1 MNVRQL
7 RGWLMRLSGLFHGNR
22 REREF
27 AEELES
33 HLAMHIEDNLR
44 AGMSPEEARR
54 VALVKLGGVTQV
66 QELHREQR
74 GLPMLETLFH
84 DLRFGTRM
92 LFRNPGFTLIAV
104 VTLALGIGAN
114 TAIFSLINAIMLRQ
128 MPVERP
134 DQLVEFVEKRP
145 GEERNDDYMEWSNYE
160 HFRDNN
166 HVFSALTGVSFDNVA
181 SVRADDTETDIVVLE
196 KVAGNYF
203 PVLGLKPALGR
214 LIGPEDVPAE
224 GVAQVAVLS
233 WSYWNSR
240 FHRDPAVIG
249 KRIFVRDQP
258 VTVIGIAP
266 AAYTGPRVG
275 ARTDIWVPSVR
286 DPVRMLGRLKAG
298 ATLEQARAEMALLYR
313 FTLQQRAAQDKDPRI
328 WQNTIEVEKAGAGFG
343 HVREKYAKPLAML
356 MVVVALLLLLACSNV
371 ASMLLARASSRQG
384 EMAVRVAVGASL
396 GRLTRQMLTE
406 SLTLAS
412 VGALVGSVI
421 AYFGAGLLVRILASG
436 PMALNLK
443 IEVQPDLN
451 LLLFTAFVTALAAV
465 LFGLAPAWYAFR
477 NASASSLRHAGK
489 GGDRSGRLFEHSL
502 VSVQVAFSVLLVSAA
517 TMFVGHVSR
526 MRTLDLGFRSDNVLL
541 MILDTSKTG
550 FNRARLAP
558 RLQQLQERMRRITG
572 VQSVAVGACTP
583 IQGLGAMHFVI
594 VDERPEPAE
603 TRKRVSLNFVSPGYF
618 ETLRVPFKAGRD
630 FSMQDVGRPRV
641 AIINEAM
648 AGHYFPGGDAV
659 GKYFR
664 VDPDKRFGGWYGEDQ
679 PYEVIGVVANSKYF
693 DLHAPAPRTMF
704 FNMFQE
710 NQVFNQFLLRTAV
723 DPDSI
728 AGPAR
733 QAVHEELSTA
743 RVVHVNTLSRQVD
756 SAIVPERLVATLA
769 SYFGVVAI
777 ALSGIGLYGLLSYA
791 VARRTGE
798 IGVRIAIGASA
809 ADIWWLVLRR
819 ALIVLCSGLLAGG
832 LLAFWARPLASSVVR
847 DLRPESVLPIAFAAG
862 VVFVVGLLACVVP
875 VRRAARVDPIVA
887 LRTE

>member
-1 MNVRQL
+1 MILHDVRFAL
-7 RGWLMRLSGLFHGNR
+7 RLMQKS
-22 REREF
+22 
-27 AEELES
+27 
-33 HLAMHIEDNLR
+33 
-44 AGMSPEEARR
+44 
-54 VALVKLGGVTQV
+54 
-66 QELHREQR
+66 
-74 GLPMLETLFH
+74 
-84 DLRFGTRM
+84 
-92 LFRNPGFTLIAV
+92 PGFTAV
-104 VTLALGIGAN
+104 VVISLALGIGAN

-134 DQLVEFVEKRP
+134 DQLVAFVQKRP
-145 GEERNDDYMEWSNYE
+145 GEDRSDDYIEWSSYE

-166 HVFSALTGVSFDNVA
+166 HVFSALTGVSFDNIA
-181 SVRADDTETDIVVLE
+181 SVRADDTETDTVVLE
-196 KVAGNYF
+196 KVVGNYF
-203 PVLGLKPALGR
+203 HVLGLKPALGR
-214 LIGPEDVPAE
+214 LIAPEDVPAD

-249 KRIFVRDQP
+249 KRIFVQDRP
-258 VTVIGIAP
+258 VMVIGIAP

-275 ARTDIWVPSVR
+275 ARTDMWVPSGR
-286 DPVRMLGRLKAG
+286 DPVRMLGRLKVG
-298 ATLEQARAEMALLYR
+298 VTLEQARAEMALLYR

-328 WQNTIEVEKAGAGFG
+328 WQTTIEVEKAGAGFG
-343 HVREKYAKPLAML
+343 HVREKYGKPLAML

-371 ASMLLARASSRQG
+371 ASLLLARASARQR
-384 EMAVRVAVGASL
+384 EMAIRVAVGGSL

-421 AYFGAGLLVRILASG
+421 AYFGTGLLVRILASG
-436 PMALNLK
+436 PVAENLK
-443 IEVQPDLN
+443 IEVQPDLH
-451 LLLFTAFVTALAAV
+451 LLLFTAFVTVLAAV
-465 LFGLAPAWYAFR
+465 IFGLAPAWYAFR
-477 NASASSLRHAGK
+477 NASATSLRHAGK
-489 GGDRSGRLFEHSL
+489 GGDRSGRQFEHSL
-502 VSVQVAFSVLLVSAA
+502 VSVQVALSVLLVSAA

-541 MILDTSKTG
+541 MILDTSKTD
-550 FNRARLAP
+550 FKRAQLAP
-558 RLQQLQERMRRITG
+558 RLQQLQEKMRRITG
-572 VQSVAVGACTP
+572 VQSVAIGGCTP
-583 IQGLGAMHFVI
+583 IQGCGAMRFVI
-594 VDERPEPAE
+594 VDERPEPEE
-603 TRKRVSLNFVSPGYF
+603 TRIRVSLNFVSPGYF

-664 VDPDKRFGGWYGEDQ
+664 VDPDKRFGGWNGEE
-679 PYEVIGVVANSKYF
+679 PYEVIGVVANSKNV
-693 DLHAPAPRTMF
+693 DLHAPAPRSMF

-710 NQVFNQFLLRTAV
+710 NEVMTQFLLRTAV

-733 QAVHEELSTA
+733 QAVREELSTA
-743 RVVHVNTLSRQVD
+743 RVLRVTTLSRQVD

-769 SYFGVVAI
+769 SYFGLLAI
-777 ALSGIGLYGLLSYA
+777 ALSGIGLYGLLSYT

-809 ADIWWLVLRR
+809 VDIWWLVLRR
-819 ALIVLCSGLLAGG
+819 ALIVLCGGILAGG
-832 LLAFWARPLASSVVR
+832 LLAFWARPLASSVVQA
-847 DLRPESVLPIAFAAG
+847 LRPESLLPIAFAAG
-862 VVFVVGLLACVVP
+862 AVFVVGLLACVVP

>member
-1 MNVRQL
+1 MHIRQL
-7 RGWLMRLSGLFHGNR
+7 RGWLMRLFGLFERGR

-54 VALVKLGGVTQV
+54 GALIKLGGVTLTK
-66 QELHREQR
+66 ERYREQK
-74 GLPMLETLFH
+74 GLPMLETLLQ
-84 DLRFGTRM
+84 DLRFGLRM
-92 LFRNPGFTLIAV
+92 LRKNPGFTFIAALS
-104 VTLALGIGAN
+104 LALGIGAN

-145 GEERNDDYMEWSNYE
+145 GEDRNDDYMEWSSYE

-166 HVFSALTGVSFDNVA
+166 HVFSALTGVSFDNIA
-181 SVRADDTETDIVVLE
+181 SVHVDDAETDIVVLE
-196 KVAGNYF
+196 NVVGNYF
-203 PVLGLKPALGR
+203 HVLGLKPALGR
-214 LIGPEDVPAE
+214 LIGPEDVPPDGA
-224 GVAQVAVLS
+224 AQVAVLS

-240 FHRDPAVIG
+240 WRRDPAVIG

-266 AAYTGPRVG
+266 AAYTGPRIG
-275 ARTDIWVPSVR
+275 RRTDIWVPSER
-286 DPVRMLGRLKAG
+286 SPVRMLGRLKVG
-298 ATLEQARAEMALLYR
+298 ATLEQARAEMAVLYH
-313 FTLQQRAAQDKDPRI
+313 FTLKQRAAQDKDPRI

-356 MVVVALLLLLACSNV
+356 MVAVALLLLLACSNV
-371 ASMLLARASSRQG
+371 ASMLLARASSRQR

-406 SLTLAS
+406 SLMLAS
-412 VGALVGSVI
+412 VGALVGSII
-421 AYFGAGLLVRILASG
+421 AYFGVGLLVRILASG
-436 PMALNLK
+436 PIAENLK

-477 NASASSLRHAGK
+477 NASASLRHAGK

-502 VSVQVAFSVLLVSAA
+502 VSVQVALSALLVSAA

-541 MILDTSKTG
+541 MILNTSKTG
-550 FNRARLAP
+550 FNRAQLAP
-558 RLQQLQERMRRITG
+558 RLRQLQERMRRIPG
-572 VQSVAVGACTP
+572 VQSVAVGGCTP
-583 IQGLGAMHFVI
+583 IQGCGAMRFVI

-603 TRKRVSLNFVSPGYF
+603 TRTRVSLNFVSPGYF

-630 FSMQDVGRPRV
+630 FSMQDVERPRV

-664 VDPDKRFGGWYGEDQ
+664 VDPDKRFGGWKGEE
-679 PYEVIGVVANSKYF
+679 PYEVIGVVANSKYVE
-693 DLHAPAPRTMF
+693 LHAPAPRTMF

-710 NQVFNQFLLRTAV
+710 NEVMTQFLLRTAV

-733 QAVHEELSTA
+733 QAVREELSTA
-743 RVVHVNTLSRQVD
+743 RVIHVNTLSRQVD

-769 SYFGVVAI
+769 GYFGVLAI

-809 ADIWWLVLRR
+809 ADIWRLVLRH
-819 ALIVLCSGLLAGG
+819 ALIVLCGGLLAGG
-832 LLAFWARPLASSVVR
+832 LLAFWAKPLASSVVR

-862 VVFVVGLLACVVP
+862 AVFVVGLLACVVP

>member
-1 MNVRQL
+1 MILHDVRFAL
-7 RGWLMRLSGLFHGNR
+7 RLMQKS
-22 REREF
+22 
-27 AEELES
+27 
-33 HLAMHIEDNLR
+33 
-44 AGMSPEEARR
+44 
-54 VALVKLGGVTQV
+54 
-66 QELHREQR
+66 
-74 GLPMLETLFH
+74 
-84 DLRFGTRM
+84 
-92 LFRNPGFTLIAV
+92 PGFTAV
-104 VTLALGIGAN
+104 VVISLALGIGAN

-134 DQLVEFVEKRP
+134 DQLVAFAQKRP
-145 GEERNDDYMEWSNYE
+145 GEDRNDDYMEWSSYE

-166 HVFSALTGVSFDNVA
+166 HVFSALTGVWFDNIA
-181 SVRADDTETDIVVLE
+181 SVRADDAETDTVVLE
-196 KVAGNYF
+196 NVVGNYF
-203 PVLGLKPALGR
+203 RVLGLKPALGR
-214 LIGPEDVPAE
+214 LIGPEDAPAD
-224 GVAQVAVLS
+224 GVAQVVVLS

-275 ARTDIWVPSVR
+275 ARTDIWVPSGR
-286 DPVRMLGRLKAG
+286 DPVRMLGRLKVG
-298 ATLEQARAEMALLYR
+298 ATLDQARAETAVLYR

-343 HVREKYAKPLAML
+343 HVREKYGKSLAML

-371 ASMLLARASSRQG
+371 ASLLLARASARQR

-421 AYFGAGLLVRILASG
+421 AYFGTGLLVRILASG
-436 PMALNLK
+436 PVAENLK

-477 NASASSLRHAGK
+477 NASANSLRHAGK
-489 GGDRSGRLFEHSL
+489 GGDRTGRLFEHSL
-502 VSVQVAFSVLLVSAA
+502 VSVQVTLSVLLVSAA

-550 FNRARLAP
+550 FKRAQLAP
-558 RLQQLQERMRRITG
+558 RLQQLQEKVRRITG
-572 VQSVAVGACTP
+572 VQSVAIGGCTP
-583 IQGLGAMHFVI
+583 IQGCGAMRFVI

-603 TRKRVSLNFVSPGYF
+603 TRTRVSLNFVSPGYF

-630 FSMQDVGRPRV
+630 FSIQDVGRSRV

-664 VDPDKRFGGWYGEDQ
+664 VDPDKRFGGWNGEE
-679 PYEVIGVVANSKYF
+679 PYEVIGVVANSKNV
-693 DLHAPAPRTMF
+693 DLHAPAPRSMF

-710 NQVFNQFLLRTAV
+710 NEVMTQFLLRTAV

-728 AGPAR
+728 AGPAG
-733 QAVHEELSTA
+733 QAVREELSTA
-743 RVVHVNTLSRQVD
+743 RVLRVTTLSRQVD

-769 SYFGVVAI
+769 SYFGLLAI
-777 ALSGIGLYGLLSYA
+777 ALSGIGLYGLLSYT

-798 IGVRIAIGASA
+798 IGVRIAVGASA
-809 ADIWWLVLRR
+809 VDIGWLVLRR
-819 ALIVLCSGLLAGG
+819 ALIVLCGGILAGG
-832 LLAFWARPLASSVVR
+832 LLAVWARPLASSVVQG
-847 DLRPESVLPIAFAAG
+847 LRPESLLPIAFAAG
-862 VVFVVGLLACVVP
+862 TVFVVGLLACVVP
-875 VRRAARVDPIVA
+875 VRRATRVDPIVA

>member
-1 MNVRQL
+1 MILHDVRFAL
-7 RGWLMRLSGLFHGNR
+7 RLMQKS
-22 REREF
+22 
-27 AEELES
+27 
-33 HLAMHIEDNLR
+33 
-44 AGMSPEEARR
+44 
-54 VALVKLGGVTQV
+54 
-66 QELHREQR
+66 
-74 GLPMLETLFH
+74 
-84 DLRFGTRM
+84 
-92 LFRNPGFTLIAV
+92 PGFTAV
-104 VTLALGIGAN
+104 VVISLALGIGAN
-114 TAIFSLINAIMLRQ
+114 TAIFSLVNAIMLRQ

-134 DQLVEFVEKRP
+134 DQLVAFVEKRP
-145 GEERNDDYMEWSNYE
+145 GEDRNDDYMEWSSYE

-166 HVFSALTGVSFDNVA
+166 HVFSALTGVGFDNIA
-181 SVRADDTETDIVVLE
+181 SVRADDTETDTVVLE
-196 KVAGNYF
+196 NVVGNYF
-203 PVLGLKPALGR
+203 RVLGLKPALGR
-214 LIGPEDVPAE
+214 LIGPEDAPAD

-249 KRIFVRDQP
+249 KRIFVKDQP

-266 AAYTGPRVG
+266 ATYTGPRVG
-275 ARTDIWVPSVR
+275 ARTDIWVPSGR
-286 DPVRMLGRLKAG
+286 YPVRMLGRLKDG
-298 ATLEQARAEMALLYR
+298 ATQEQARAEMALLYR
-313 FTLQQRAAQDKDPRI
+313 FTLQQRAAQDNDPRI
-328 WQNTIEVEKAGAGFG
+328 WQTTIEVEKAGAGFG
-343 HVREKYAKPLAML
+343 HVREKYGKPLAVL

-371 ASMLLARASSRQG
+371 ASLLLARASARQR

-421 AYFGAGLLVRILASG
+421 AYFGTGLLVRILASG
-436 PMALNLK
+436 PVAENLK

-477 NASASSLRHAGK
+477 NASATSLRHAGK

-502 VSVQVAFSVLLVSAA
+502 VSVQVALSVLLVSVA

-550 FNRARLAP
+550 FKRAQLAP

-572 VQSVAVGACTP
+572 VQSVAIGGCTP
-583 IQGLGAMHFVI
+583 IQGCGAMRFVI
-594 VDERPEPAE
+594 VAERPEPEEAR
-603 TRKRVSLNFVSPGYF
+603 TRVSLNFVSPGYF

-664 VDPDKRFGGWYGEDQ
+664 VDPDKRFGGWKGEE
-679 PYEVIGVVANSKYF
+679 PYEVIGVVANSKNV
-693 DLHAPAPRTMF
+693 DLHAPAPRSMF

-710 NQVFNQFLLRTAV
+710 NEVMTQFLLRTAV

-733 QAVHEELSTA
+733 QAVREELSA
-743 RVVHVNTLSRQVD
+743 AGVSRVTTLSRQVD

-769 SYFGVVAI
+769 SYFGVLAI
-777 ALSGIGLYGLLSYA
+777 TLSGIGLYGLLSYA

-798 IGVRIAIGASA
+798 IGVRIAIGARA
-809 ADIWWLVLRR
+809 VDIWWLVLRR
-819 ALIVLCSGLLAGG
+819 ALIVLCGGILAGG
-832 LLAFWARPLASSVVR
+832 LLALWAGPLASSVVR
-847 DLRPESVLPIAFAAG
+847 DLRPESLLPIAFAAG
-862 VVFVVGLLACVVP
+862 AVIVVGLVACVVP

-887 LRTE
+887 LRSE

>member
-1 MNVRQL
+1 MILHDVRFAL
-7 RGWLMRLSGLFHGNR
+7 RLMQKS
-22 REREF
+22 
-27 AEELES
+27 
-33 HLAMHIEDNLR
+33 
-44 AGMSPEEARR
+44 
-54 VALVKLGGVTQV
+54 
-66 QELHREQR
+66 
-74 GLPMLETLFH
+74 
-84 DLRFGTRM
+84 
-92 LFRNPGFTLIAV
+92 PGFTAV
-104 VTLALGIGAN
+104 VVISLALGIGAN

-134 DQLVEFVEKRP
+134 DQLVAFVEKRP
-145 GEERNDDYMEWSNYE
+145 GEDRNDDYMEWSSYE

-166 HVFSALTGVSFDNVA
+166 HVFSALTGVWFDNIA
-181 SVRADDTETDIVVLE
+181 SVRADDTEADTVVLE
-196 KVAGNYF
+196 NVVGNYF
-203 PVLGLKPALGR
+203 RVLGLKPALGR
-214 LIGPEDVPAE
+214 LIGPEDAPAD

-249 KRIFVRDQP
+249 KRIFVKDQP

-275 ARTDIWVPSVR
+275 ARTDIWVPSGR
-286 DPVRMLGRLKAG
+286 DPVRMLGRLKVG

-328 WQNTIEVEKAGAGFG
+328 WQTTIEVEKAGAGFG

-371 ASMLLARASSRQG
+371 ASLLLARASARQG

-406 SLTLAS
+406 SLILAS
-412 VGALVGSVI
+412 VGALVGAVI
-421 AYFGAGLLVRILASG
+421 AYFGTGLLVRILASG
-436 PMALNLK
+436 PVAENLK

-477 NASASSLRHAGK
+477 NASATSLRHAGK

-502 VSVQVAFSVLLVSAA
+502 VSVQVALSVLLVSAA

-550 FNRARLAP
+550 FKRAQLAP

-572 VQSVAVGACTP
+572 VQSVAIGGCTP
-583 IQGLGAMHFVI
+583 IQGCGAMRFVI
-594 VDERPEPAE
+594 VDERPEPEE
-603 TRKRVSLNFVSPGYF
+603 TRTRVSLNFVSPGYF

-664 VDPDKRFGGWYGEDQ
+664 VDPDKRFGGWNGEE
-679 PYEVIGVVANSKYF
+679 PYEVIGVVANSKNV
-693 DLHAPAPRTMF
+693 DLHAPAPRSMF

-710 NQVFNQFLLRTAV
+710 NEVMTQFLLRTAV

-733 QAVHEELSTA
+733 QAVREELSAA
-743 RVVHVNTLSRQVD
+743 RVLRVTTLSRQVD

-769 SYFGVVAI
+769 SYFGLLAI
-777 ALSGIGLYGLLSYA
+777 ALSGIGLYGLLSYT

-798 IGVRIAIGASA
+798 IGVRIALGASA
-809 ADIWWLVLRR
+809 VDIWWLVLRR
-819 ALIVLCSGLLAGG
+819 ALIVLCGGILAGG
-832 LLAFWARPLASSVVR
+832 LLAFWARPLASRVVQA
-847 DLRPESVLPIAFAAG
+847 LRPESLLPIAFAAG
-862 VVFVVGLLACVVP
+862 AVFVVGLLACVVP

>member
-1 MNVRQL
+1 MFWL
-7 RGWLMRLSGLFHGNR
+7 RLIYTRLYGLLRKNR
-22 REREF
+22 IEREMEEEMRF
-27 AEELES
+27 HLRMRTRENIERGMRPDEAE
-33 HLAMHIEDNLR
+33 R
-44 AGMSPEEARR
+44 EARR
-54 VALVKLGGVTQV
+54 RFGNVGRIKDQARDIKSGGF
-66 QELHREQR
+66 
-74 GLPMLETLFH
+74 METILQ
-84 DLRFGTRM
+84 DLRYGARI
-92 LFRNPGFTLIAV
+92 LLKHPGFTLIAV
-104 VTLALGIGAN
+104 LTLALGIGAN

-134 DQLVEFVEKRP
+134 EQLVEFVEKRP
-145 GEERNDDYMEWSNYE
+145 GEDRIDVSMEWSSYE

-166 HVFSALTGVSFDNVA
+166 HVFSALTGVSFDNIA

-196 KVAGNYF
+196 SVVGNYF
-203 PVLGLKPALGR
+203 RLLGLKPALGR
-214 LIGPEDVPAE
+214 LIGPEDVPAD
-224 GVAQVAVLS
+224 GVGQVAVLS

-240 FHRDPAVIG
+240 LHRDPAVIG
-249 KRIFVRDQP
+249 KRIFVRDRP

-275 ARTDIWVPSVR
+275 ARTDIWLPSER
-286 DPVRMLGRLKAG
+286 SPVRMLGRLKVG
-298 ATLEQARAEMALLYR
+298 ATLEQARAEMAQLYR
-313 FTLQQRAAQDKDPRI
+313 FTLQQRAAQDKNPRI
-328 WQNTIEVEKAGAGFG
+328 WQTTIEVEKAGAGFG
-343 HVREKYAKPLAML
+343 RVRDKYAKPLAML

-371 ASMLLARASSRQG
+371 ASMLLARASSRQR
-384 EMAVRVAVGASL
+384 EMAVRVAVGATL

-406 SLTLAS
+406 SLILAS

-421 AYFGAGLLVRILASG
+421 AYFGTGLLVRILASG
-436 PMALNLK
+436 PAWDHLE
-443 IEVQPDLN
+443 IEVQPDLI

-477 NASASSLRHAGK
+477 NASTTSLRHTGK
-489 GGDRSGRLFEHSL
+489 GGDTSGRLFEHAL
-502 VSVQVAFSVLLVSAA
+502 VSLQVALSVLLVSAA

-541 MILDTSKTG
+541 MMLDSSRTG
-550 FNRARLAP
+550 LNRAQLGP
-558 RLQQLQERMRRITG
+558 RLQQLLERMRHIPG
-572 VQSVAVGACTP
+572 VQSVAVGGCTP
-583 IQGLGAMHFVI
+583 IQGCGAHRFVI
-594 VDERPEPAE
+594 VGERPEPAE
-603 TRKRVSLNFVSPGYF
+603 TRTRVSLNWVSPGYF

-630 FSMQDVGRPRV
+630 FNMQDVGRPRV

-659 GKYFR
+659 GKSFR
-664 VDPDKRFGGWYGEDQ
+664 VDPDRRFGGWYGEDQ
-679 PYEVIGVVANSKYF
+679 PYEVIGVVANSKYS
-693 DLHAPAPRTMF
+693 DLHEPAPRTMF

-710 NQVFNQFLLRTAV
+710 DRVQNQFLLRTAV

-733 QAVHEELSTA
+733 QAVREELSTA
-743 RVVHVNTLSRQVD
+743 RVFHVTTLSRQVD

-769 SYFGVVAI
+769 SYFGVLAM

-791 VARRTGE
+791 VARRTSE
-798 IGVRIAIGASA
+798 IGVRIALGASA

-819 ALIVLCSGLLAGG
+819 ALIVLSSGLLAGG

-847 DLRPESVLPIAFAAG
+847 DMRPESVLPIAFAAG
-862 VVFVVGLLACVVP
+862 AVIVIGLLACVVP

-887 LRTE
+887 LRNE

>member
-1 MNVRQL
+1 MILHDVRFAL
-7 RGWLMRLSGLFHGNR
+7 RLMKKS
-22 REREF
+22 
-27 AEELES
+27 
-33 HLAMHIEDNLR
+33 
-44 AGMSPEEARR
+44 
-54 VALVKLGGVTQV
+54 
-66 QELHREQR
+66 
-74 GLPMLETLFH
+74 
-84 DLRFGTRM
+84 
-92 LFRNPGFTLIAV
+92 PGFTAV
-104 VTLALGIGAN
+104 VVISLALGIGAN

-134 DQLVEFVEKRP
+134 EQLVEFPQKRP
-145 GEERNDDYMEWSNYE
+145 GEDRNDDYIEWSSYE

-166 HVFSALTGVSFDNVA
+166 HVFSALTGVSFDNIA
-181 SVRADDTETDIVVLE
+181 SVRADDTETDTVVLE
-196 KVAGNYF
+196 KVVGNYF
-203 PVLGLKPALGR
+203 HVLGLKPALGR
-214 LIGPEDVPAE
+214 LIGPEDAPAD

-249 KRIFVRDQP
+249 KRIFVRDRP

-275 ARTDIWVPSVR
+275 ARTDIWVPSGR
-286 DPVRMLGRLKAG
+286 DPVRMLGRLKVG

-313 FTLQQRAAQDKDPRI
+313 FTLEQRAAQDKDPRI
-328 WQNTIEVEKAGAGFG
+328 WQTTISVEKAGGGFG

-371 ASMLLARASSRQG
+371 ASLLLARASARQG
-384 EMAVRVAVGASL
+384 EMAVRIAVGASL

-406 SLTLAS
+406 SLILAS
-412 VGALVGSVI
+412 VGALVGSVF
-421 AYFGAGLLVRILASG
+421 AYFGTGLLVRILASG
-436 PMALNLK
+436 PVAENLK
-443 IEVQPDLN
+443 IDVQPDLK

-477 NASASSLRHAGK
+477 NASATSLRHAGK

-502 VSVQVAFSVLLVSAA
+502 VAVQVALSVLLVSAA

-550 FNRARLAP
+550 IKRAQLAP

-572 VQSVAVGACTP
+572 VQSVAIGGCTP
-583 IQGLGAMHFVI
+583 IQGCGSMRFVI
-594 VDERPEPAE
+594 VDERPEPEE
-603 TRKRVSLNFVSPGYF
+603 TRTRVSLNFVSPGYF
-618 ETLRVPFKAGRD
+618 ETLRVPLKAGRD
-630 FSMQDVGRPRV
+630 FGMQDVGRPRV

-648 AGHYFPGGDAV
+648 AEHYFPGGGAV

-664 VDPDKRFGGWYGEDQ
+664 VDPDKRFGGWSGEE
-679 PYEVIGVVANSKYF
+679 PYEVIGVVANSKNV
-693 DLHAPAPRTMF
+693 DLHAPAPRSMF

-710 NQVFNQFLLRTAV
+710 NEVMTQFLLRTAV

-733 QAVHEELSTA
+733 QAVREELSAA
-743 RVVHVNTLSRQVD
+743 RVSRVTTLSRQVD

-769 SYFGVVAI
+769 SYFGVLAI
-777 ALSGIGLYGLLSYA
+777 TLSGIGLYGLLSYA

-798 IGVRIAIGASA
+798 LGVRIALGARA
-809 ADIWWLVLRR
+809 VDIWWLVLRR
-819 ALIVLCSGLLAGG
+819 ALIVLCGGILAGG
-832 LLAFWARPLASSVVR
+832 LLALWARPLASRVVQG
-847 DLRPESVLPIAFAAG
+847 LRPESLLQIAFAAAA
-862 VVFVVGLLACVVP
+862 VLVVGLLACVVP

>member
-1 MNVRQL
+1 MILHDVRFAL
-7 RGWLMRLSGLFHGNR
+7 RLMKKS
-22 REREF
+22 
-27 AEELES
+27 
-33 HLAMHIEDNLR
+33 
-44 AGMSPEEARR
+44 
-54 VALVKLGGVTQV
+54 
-66 QELHREQR
+66 
-74 GLPMLETLFH
+74 
-84 DLRFGTRM
+84 
-92 LFRNPGFTLIAV
+92 PGFTAV
-104 VTLALGIGAN
+104 VVISLALGIGAN

-128 MPVERP
+128 MAVERP
-134 DQLVEFVEKRP
+134 DQLVAFVQKRP
-145 GEERNDDYMEWSNYE
+145 DEDRNDDSMEWSSYE

-166 HVFSALTGVSFDNVA
+166 HVFSALTGVWFDNIA
-181 SVRADDTETDIVVLE
+181 SVRADDTEADTVVLE
-196 KVAGNYF
+196 NVVGNYF
-203 PVLGLKPALGR
+203 RVLGLKPALGR
-214 LIGPEDVPAE
+214 LIGPEDAAAD

-240 FHRDPAVIG
+240 FHGDPAVIG
-249 KRIFVRDQP
+249 KRIFVKDQP

-275 ARTDIWVPSVR
+275 ARTDIWVPSGR
-286 DPVRMLGRLKAG
+286 DHAVRMLGRLKVG
-298 ATLEQARAEMALLYR
+298 ATLEQARAEMAVLYR

-343 HVREKYAKPLAML
+343 QVREKYGKSLAML

-371 ASMLLARASSRQG
+371 ASLLLARASARQR

-406 SLTLAS
+406 SLTLAA

-421 AYFGAGLLVRILASG
+421 AYFGTGLLVRILASG
-436 PMALNLK
+436 PVAENLK

-451 LLLFTAFVTALAAV
+451 VLLFTAFVTALAAV

-477 NASASSLRHAGK
+477 NASATSLRHAAK
-489 GGDRSGRLFEHSL
+489 GGDRSGGLFEHSF
-502 VSVQVAFSVLLVSAA
+502 VSVQFALSVLLVSAA
-517 TMFVGHVSR
+517 TMFLGHVSR

-550 FNRARLAP
+550 FKRAQLVP

-572 VQSVAVGACTP
+572 VQSVAIGGCTP
-583 IQGLGAMHFVI
+583 IQGCGAMRFVI

-603 TRKRVSLNFVSPGYF
+603 TRTRVSLNFVSPRYF
-618 ETLRVPFKAGRD
+618 ETLRVPFNAGRD

-648 AGHYFPGGDAV
+648 AGHYFPGGNAV

-664 VDPDKRFGGWYGEDQ
+664 VDPDKRFGGWNGEE
-679 PYEVIGVVANSKYF
+679 PYEVIGVVTNSKNV
-693 DLHAPAPRTMF
+693 DLHAPAPRSMF

-710 NQVFNQFLLRTAV
+710 NEVMTQFLLRTAV

-733 QAVHEELSTA
+733 QAVREELNAA
-743 RVVHVNTLSRQVD
+743 RVLRVTTLSRQVD

-769 SYFGVVAI
+769 SYFGLLAI
-777 ALSGIGLYGLLSYA
+777 ALSGIGLYGLLSYT

-798 IGVRIAIGASA
+798 IGVRIAIGARVV
-809 ADIWWLVLRR
+809 DIWWLVLRR
-819 ALIVLCSGLLAGG
+819 ALFVLGGGIIAGG
-832 LLAFWARPLASSVVR
+832 LLAFWAKPLASSVVQE
-847 DLRPESVLPIAFAAG
+847 LRPESLLPISFAAG
-862 VVFVVGLLACVVP
+862 AVFVVGLLACVVP

>member
-1 MNVRQL
+1 MIL
-7 RGWLMRLSGLFHGNR
+7 
-22 REREF
+22 
-27 AEELES
+27 
-33 HLAMHIEDNLR
+33 
-44 AGMSPEEARR
+44 
-54 VALVKLGGVTQV
+54 
-66 QELHREQR
+66 
-74 GLPMLETLFH
+74 H
-84 DLRFGTRM
+84 DLRFALRLM
-92 LFRNPGFTLIAV
+92 QKSPGFTAV
-104 VTLALGIGAN
+104 VVISLALGIGAN

-134 DQLVEFVEKRP
+134 DQLVAFVQKRP
-145 GEERNDDYMEWSNYE
+145 GEDRNDDYMEWSSYE

-166 HVFSALTGVSFDNVA
+166 HVFSALTGVWFDNIA
-181 SVRADDTETDIVVLE
+181 SVRADDTETETVVLE
-196 KVAGNYF
+196 NVVGNYF
-203 PVLGLKPALGR
+203 RVLGLNPAWGR
-214 LIGPEDVPAE
+214 LIGPEDAPAD

-275 ARTDIWVPSVR
+275 ARTDIWVPSGR
-286 DPVRMLGRLKAG
+286 DPVRMLGRLKVG
-298 ATLEQARAEMALLYR
+298 ATLEQARAEMAVLYR
-313 FTLQQRAAQDKDPRI
+313 FTLQQRAAQDKDPHI

-343 HVREKYAKPLAML
+343 DVREKYGKSLAML

-371 ASMLLARASSRQG
+371 ASLLLARASARQR
-384 EMAVRVAVGASL
+384 EMAVRVALGASL

-421 AYFGAGLLVRILASG
+421 AYFGTGLLVRILASG
-436 PMALNLK
+436 PIAENLK
-443 IEVQPDLN
+443 LEVQPDLN

-477 NASASSLRHAGK
+477 NASATSLRHAGK
-489 GGDRSGRLFEHSL
+489 GGDKSGRLFEHSL
-502 VSVQVAFSVLLVSAA
+502 VSVQVALSVLLVSAA
-517 TMFVGHVSR
+517 TMFIGHVSR
-526 MRTLDLGFRSDNVLL
+526 MRTFDLGFRSDNVLL

-550 FNRARLAP
+550 FKRAQLAP
-558 RLQQLQERMRRITG
+558 RLQQLGERLRRITG
-572 VQSVAVGACTP
+572 VQSVAIGGCTP
-583 IQGLGAMHFVI
+583 IQGCGAMRFVI
-594 VDERPEPAE
+594 VDERPEPEE
-603 TRKRVSLNFVSPGYF
+603 TRTRVSLNFVSPGYF

-648 AGHYFPGGDAV
+648 AGHYFPGGNAV

-664 VDPDKRFGGWYGEDQ
+664 VDPDKRFGGWNGEE
-679 PYEVIGVVANSKYF
+679 PYEVIGVVANSKNV
-693 DLHAPAPRTMF
+693 DLHAPAPRSMF

-710 NQVFNQFLLRTAV
+710 NEVMTQFLLRTAV

-733 QAVHEELSTA
+733 QAVREELSAA
-743 RVVHVNTLSRQVD
+743 RVSRVTTLSRQVD

-769 SYFGVVAI
+769 SYFGLLAI
-777 ALSGIGLYGLLSYA
+777 ALSGIGLYGLLSYT

-798 IGVRIAIGASA
+798 IGVRIAIGARA
-809 ADIWWLVLRR
+809 VDIWWLVLRH
-819 ALIVLCSGLLAGG
+819 ALIVLCGGILTGG
-832 LLAFWARPLASSVVR
+832 LLAFWARPLASSVVQG
-847 DLRPESVLPIAFAAG
+847 LRPESLLPIAFAAG
-862 VVFVVGLLACVVP
+862 AVFVVGLLACVVP

>member
-1 MNVRQL
+1 MILHDIRFAL
-7 RGWLMRLSGLFHGNR
+7 RLMRK
-22 REREF
+22 
-27 AEELES
+27 
-33 HLAMHIEDNLR
+33 
-44 AGMSPEEARR
+44 SP
-54 VALVKLGGVTQV
+54 V
-66 QELHREQR
+66 
-74 GLPMLETLFH
+74 
-84 DLRFGTRM
+84 
-92 LFRNPGFTLIAV
+92 FTAV
-104 VTLALGIGAN
+104 VVISLALGIGAN

-134 DQLVEFVEKRP
+134 DQLVAFVQRHP
-145 GEERNDDYMEWSNYE
+145 GQDRNDDSMEWSSYE

-166 HVFSALTGVSFDNVA
+166 RVFSELTGVSFDNIA
-181 SVRADDTETDIVVLE
+181 SVRADDTWTDIVVLE
-196 KVAGNYF
+196 KVVGNYF
-203 PVLGLKPALGR
+203 HLLGLKPALGR
-214 LIGPEDVPAE
+214 LIGTEDVPAD

-240 FHRDPAVIG
+240 FQHDPAVIG
-249 KRIFVRDQP
+249 KRIFVQDRP

-275 ARTDIWVPSVR
+275 ARTDVWVPSGR

-298 ATLEQARAEMALLYR
+298 VTLEQARADMALLYR
-313 FTLQQRAAQDKDPRI
+313 FTLEQRAAQDKDPRI
-328 WQNTIEVEKAGAGFG
+328 WQTTIEVEKAGTGFG
-343 HVREKYAKPLAML
+343 NVREKYAKPLALL

-371 ASMLLARASSRQG
+371 ASLLLARASARQG

-396 GRLTRQMLTE
+396 GRLTRQILTE
-406 SLTLAS
+406 SLILAS
-412 VGALVGSVI
+412 MGALVGSVI
-421 AYFGAGLLVRILASG
+421 AYFGTGLLVRILASG
-436 PMALNLK
+436 PIAENLK

-451 LLLFTAFVTALAAV
+451 LLLFTAFVTVLAAV

-477 NASASSLRHAGK
+477 NASAMSLRQAGK

-502 VSVQVAFSVLLVSAA
+502 VSVQVALSVLLVSAA

-550 FNRARLAP
+550 FKRAELAP
-558 RLQQLQERMRRITG
+558 RLQQLQERMRHIAG
-572 VQSVAVGACTP
+572 VQSVAIGGCTP
-583 IQGLGAMHFVI
+583 IQGCGAMRFVI
-594 VDERPEPAE
+594 VDERPEPEE
-603 TRKRVSLNFVSPGYF
+603 TRTRVSLNFVSPGYF
-618 ETLRVPFKAGRD
+618 ETLRVPLKAGRD

-664 VDPDKRFGGWYGEDQ
+664 VDPDKRFGGWKGEE
-679 PYEVIGVVANSKYF
+679 PYEVIGVVANSKNVE
-693 DLHAPAPRTMF
+693 LHAPAPRSMF

-710 NQVFNQFLLRTAV
+710 NEVMTQFLLRTTV

-733 QAVHEELSTA
+733 QAVREELSAA
-743 RVVHVNTLSRQVD
+743 RVSRVTTLSRQVD

-769 SYFGVVAI
+769 SYFSVLAI
-777 ALSGIGLYGLLSYA
+777 TLSGIGLYGLLSYA

-798 IGVRIAIGASA
+798 IGVRIAIGARA
-809 ADIWWLVLRR
+809 VDIWWLVQRR
-819 ALIVLCSGLLAGG
+819 ALIVLCGGILAGG
-832 LLAFWARPLASSVVR
+832 LLALWAKPLASRVVQ
-847 DLRPESVLPIAFAAG
+847 DLRPESLLPIALGAG
-862 VVFVVGLLACVVP
+862 AVFIVGLLACVVP

>member
-1 MNVRQL
+1 MNVRQI
-7 RGWLMRLSGLFHGNR
+7 RVWLMRLFGLFYSNR

-74 GLPMLETLFH
+74 GLPTLETLFH
-84 DLRFGTRM
+84 DLRFGARM

-134 DQLVEFVEKRP
+134 DQLVEFLQKRP
-145 GEERNDDYMEWSNYE
+145 GEERNDDYMEWSSYE

-166 HVFSALTGVSFDNVA
+166 HVFSALTGVSFDNIA
-181 SVRADDTETDIVVLE
+181 SVRADDTETDTVVLE
-196 KVAGNYF
+196 NVVGNYF
-203 PVLGLKPALGR
+203 HVLGLKPALGR
-214 LIGPEDVPAE
+214 LIGPEDVPAD
-224 GVAQVAVLS
+224 GAAQVAVLS

-240 FHRDPAVIG
+240 WRRDPAVIG

-258 VTVIGIAP
+258 VTVIGVAP
-266 AAYTGPRVG
+266 AAYAGPRVG
-275 ARTDIWVPSVR
+275 RRTDIWVPSGRSNVR
-286 DPVRMLGRLKAG
+286 ILGRLKVG
-298 ATLEQARAEMALLYR
+298 ATLEQARAEMAVLYR

-328 WQNTIEVEKAGAGFG
+328 WQTTIEVEKAGAGFG
-343 HVREKYAKPLAML
+343 HVRDKYAKPLAML

-371 ASMLLARASSRQG
+371 ASMLLARASSRQR

-396 GRLTRQMLTE
+396 GRLTRQTLTE
-406 SLTLAS
+406 SLILAS

-436 PMALNLK
+436 PMAENLK

-451 LLLFTAFVTALAAV
+451 LLLFTAFVTTLAAV

-477 NASASSLRHAGK
+477 NSSATSLRHAGK

-502 VSVQVAFSVLLVSAA
+502 VSVQVALSVLLVSAA
-517 TMFVGHVSR
+517 TMFVGQVSR

-550 FNRARLAP
+550 FNRAQLAP

-583 IQGLGAMHFVI
+583 IQGLGAMSFVI

-733 QAVHEELSTA
+733 QAVREELSTA
-743 RVVHVNTLSRQVD
+743 RVVHVTTLSRQVD

-769 SYFGVVAI
+769 SYFGVLAI

-791 VARRTGE
+791 VALRTGE

-809 ADIWWLVLRR
+809 ADIWRLVLRR
-819 ALIVLCSGLLAGG
+819 ALIVLCGGLLAGG

-875 VRRAARVDPIVA
+875 VRRAARVDPIIA

>member
-1 MNVRQL
+1 MILHDVRFAL
-7 RGWLMRLSGLFHGNR
+7 RLMQQS
-22 REREF
+22 
-27 AEELES
+27 
-33 HLAMHIEDNLR
+33 
-44 AGMSPEEARR
+44 
-54 VALVKLGGVTQV
+54 
-66 QELHREQR
+66 
-74 GLPMLETLFH
+74 
-84 DLRFGTRM
+84 
-92 LFRNPGFTLIAV
+92 PGFTAV
-104 VTLALGIGAN
+104 VVISLALGIGAN

-134 DQLVEFVEKRP
+134 DQLVAFVQKHP
-145 GEERNDDYMEWSNYE
+145 GEDRNDDSMEWSSYE

-166 HVFSALTGVSFDNVA
+166 HIFSALTGVSFDNIA
-181 SVRADDTETDIVVLE
+181 SVRADDTETDTVVLE
-196 KVAGNYF
+196 KVVGNYF
-203 PVLGLKPALGR
+203 HVLGLKPALGR
-214 LIGPEDVPAE
+214 LIGPEDVPAD

-249 KRIFVRDQP
+249 KRIFVQDRP

-275 ARTDIWVPSVR
+275 ARTDMWVPSGR
-286 DPVRMLGRLKAG
+286 DPVRMLGRLKVG
-298 ATLEQARAEMALLYR
+298 VTLEQARAEMALLYR

-328 WQNTIEVEKAGAGFG
+328 WQTTIEVEKAGAGFG

-371 ASMLLARASSRQG
+371 ASLLLARASARQG

-406 SLTLAS
+406 SLILAS

-421 AYFGAGLLVRILASG
+421 AYFGTGLLVRILASG
-436 PMALNLK
+436 PVAENLK

-477 NASASSLRHAGK
+477 NASATSLRHAGK

-502 VSVQVAFSVLLVSAA
+502 VSVQVALSVLLVSAA

-550 FNRARLAP
+550 FKRAQLAP

-572 VQSVAVGACTP
+572 VQSVAIGGCTP
-583 IQGLGAMHFVI
+583 IQGCGAMRFVI
-594 VDERPEPAE
+594 VDERPEPEE
-603 TRKRVSLNFVSPGYF
+603 TRTRVSLNFVSPGYF
-618 ETLRVPFKAGRD
+618 ETLRVPLKAGRD

-664 VDPDKRFGGWYGEDQ
+664 VDPDKRFGGWKGEE
-679 PYEVIGVVANSKYF
+679 PYEVIGVVANSKNV
-693 DLHAPAPRTMF
+693 DLHAPAPRSMF

-710 NQVFNQFLLRTAV
+710 NEVMTQFLLRTAV

-733 QAVHEELSTA
+733 QAVREELSA
-743 RVVHVNTLSRQVD
+743 AGVSRVTTLSRQVD

-769 SYFGVVAI
+769 SYFGVLAI
-777 ALSGIGLYGLLSYA
+777 TLSGIGLYGLLSYA

-798 IGVRIAIGASA
+798 IGVRIAIGARA
-809 ADIWWLVLRR
+809 VDIWWLVLRR
-819 ALIVLCSGLLAGG
+819 ALIVLCGGILAGG
-832 LLAFWARPLASSVVR
+832 LLAFWARPLASSVVQA
-847 DLRPESVLPIAFAAG
+847 LRPESLLPIAFAAG
-862 VVFVVGLLACVVP
+862 AVFVVGLLACVVP

-887 LRTE
+887 LRSE

>member
-1 MNVRQL
+1 MISHDVRFAL
-7 RGWLMRLSGLFHGNR
+7 RLMKKS
-22 REREF
+22 
-27 AEELES
+27 
-33 HLAMHIEDNLR
+33 
-44 AGMSPEEARR
+44 
-54 VALVKLGGVTQV
+54 
-66 QELHREQR
+66 
-74 GLPMLETLFH
+74 
-84 DLRFGTRM
+84 
-92 LFRNPGFTLIAV
+92 PGFTAV
-104 VTLALGIGAN
+104 VVISLALGIGAN
-114 TAIFSLINAIMLRQ
+114 TAIFSLINAIMIRQ

-134 DQLVEFVEKRP
+134 EQLVELLEKRP
-145 GEERNDDYMEWSNYE
+145 EGDRSDQYIEWSSYE

-166 HVFSALTGVSFDNVA
+166 RVFSALTGVSFDNIA
-181 SVRADDTETDIVVLE
+181 SVRADDTETDTVVLE
-196 KVAGNYF
+196 KVVGNYF
-203 PVLGLKPALGR
+203 RVLGLKPALGR
-214 LIGPEDVPAE
+214 LIGPEDVPAD

-249 KRIFVRDQP
+249 KRIFVRDRP

-275 ARTDIWVPSVR
+275 ARTDIWIPSER
-286 DPVRMLGRLKAG
+286 DPVRMLGRLKVG
-298 ATLEQARAEMALLYR
+298 ATLEQARAEMAVLYR
-313 FTLQQRAAQDKDPRI
+313 FTLEQRAAQDKDPRI

-343 HVREKYAKPLAML
+343 HVREKYAKPLGML

-371 ASMLLARASSRQG
+371 ASMLLARASSRQR

-406 SLTLAS
+406 SLILAS
-412 VGALVGSVI
+412 VGALAGSVI
-421 AYFGAGLLVRILASG
+421 AYFGTGLLVRILASG
-436 PMALNLK
+436 PVAENLK

-477 NASASSLRHAGK
+477 NASATSLRHAGK
-489 GGDRSGRLFEHSL
+489 GGDRSGRLFERSL
-502 VSVQVAFSVLLVSAA
+502 VSAQVALSVLLVSAA
-517 TMFVGHVSR
+517 AMFVGHVSR
-526 MRTLDLGFRSDNVLL
+526 MRTFDLGFRSDNVLL
-541 MILDTSKTG
+541 MSLDTSKTG
-550 FNRARLAP
+550 FKRAQLAP
-558 RLQQLQERMRRITG
+558 RLHQLQERMRRITG
-572 VQSVAVGACTP
+572 VQSVAIGGCTP
-583 IQGLGAMHFVI
+583 IQGCGAMRFVI
-594 VDERPEPAE
+594 VDERPEPEE
-603 TRKRVSLNFVSPGYF
+603 TRTRVSLNFVSPGYF
-618 ETLRVPFKAGRD
+618 DTLLVPFKAGRD

-648 AGHYFPGGDAV
+648 VGHYFPGGDAV

-664 VDPDKRFGGWYGEDQ
+664 VDPDKRFGGWNGEE
-679 PYEVIGVVANSKYF
+679 PYEVIGVVANSKNV
-693 DLHAPAPRTMF
+693 DLHAPAPRSMF

-710 NQVFNQFLLRTAV
+710 NEVMTQFLLRTAV

-728 AGPAR
+728 AGSAR
-733 QAVHEELSTA
+733 QAVREELSA
-743 RVVHVNTLSRQVD
+743 AGVSRVTTLSRQVD

-769 SYFGVVAI
+769 SYFGVLAI
-777 ALSGIGLYGLLSYA
+777 TLSGIGLYGLLSYA

-798 IGVRIAIGASA
+798 IGVRIALGARA

-847 DLRPESVLPIAFAAG
+847 DLRLESLLPIAFAAG
-862 VVFVVGLLACVVP
+862 AVIVVGLLACVVP

-887 LRTE
+887 LRTEQD

>member
-1 MNVRQL
+1 MILHDVRFAL
-7 RGWLMRLSGLFHGNR
+7 RLMQKS
-22 REREF
+22 
-27 AEELES
+27 
-33 HLAMHIEDNLR
+33 
-44 AGMSPEEARR
+44 
-54 VALVKLGGVTQV
+54 
-66 QELHREQR
+66 
-74 GLPMLETLFH
+74 
-84 DLRFGTRM
+84 
-92 LFRNPGFTLIAV
+92 PGFTAV
-104 VTLALGIGAN
+104 VVISLALGIGAN
-114 TAIFSLINAIMLRQ
+114 TAIFSLINAMMLRQ

-134 DQLVEFVEKRP
+134 DQLVAFVQKRP
-145 GEERNDDYMEWSNYE
+145 GEDRNDDYMEWSSYE

-166 HVFSALTGVSFDNVA
+166 HVFSALTGVWFDNIA
-181 SVRADDTETDIVVLE
+181 SVRADDTETDTVVLE
-196 KVAGNYF
+196 NVVGNYF
-203 PVLGLKPALGR
+203 RVLGLKPALGR
-214 LIGPEDVPAE
+214 LIGPEDAPAD

-249 KRIFVRDQP
+249 KRIFVKDQP

-275 ARTDIWVPSVR
+275 ARTDIWVPSGR
-286 DPVRMLGRLKAG
+286 NPVRMLGRLKVG
-298 ATLEQARAEMALLYR
+298 ATLEQARAEMAVLYR

-343 HVREKYAKPLAML
+343 HVREKYGKSLAML

-371 ASMLLARASSRQG
+371 ASLLLARASARQR
-384 EMAVRVAVGASL
+384 EMAVRVAVGASF

-421 AYFGAGLLVRILASG
+421 AYFGTGLLVRILASG
-436 PMALNLK
+436 PVAENLK

-477 NASASSLRHAGK
+477 NASATSLRHAGK

-502 VSVQVAFSVLLVSAA
+502 VSVQVALSVLLVSAA

-550 FNRARLAP
+550 FKRAQLAP
-558 RLQQLQERMRRITG
+558 RLQQLQEKMRRITG
-572 VQSVAVGACTP
+572 VQSVAIGGCTP
-583 IQGLGAMHFVI
+583 IQGCGAMRFVI
-594 VDERPEPAE
+594 VDERPEPEE
-603 TRKRVSLNFVSPGYF
+603 TRTRVSLNFVSPGYF

-641 AIINEAM
+641 AIINETM

-664 VDPDKRFGGWYGEDQ
+664 VDPDKRFGGWNGEE
-679 PYEVIGVVANSKYF
+679 PYEVIGVVANSKNV
-693 DLHAPAPRTMF
+693 DLHAPAPRSMF

-710 NQVFNQFLLRTAV
+710 NEVMTQFLLRTAI

-733 QAVHEELSTA
+733 QAVREELSAA
-743 RVVHVNTLSRQVD
+743 RVSRVTTLSRQVD

-769 SYFGVVAI
+769 SYFGVLAI
-777 ALSGIGLYGLLSYA
+777 TLSGIGLYGLLSYA

-798 IGVRIAIGASA
+798 IGVRIAIGARA
-809 ADIWWLVLRR
+809 VDIWWLVLRR
-819 ALIVLCSGLLAGG
+819 ALIVLCGGILAGG
-832 LLAFWARPLASSVVR
+832 LLALWAGPLASRVVQG
-847 DLRPESVLPIAFAAG
+847 LRPESLLPIAFAAG
-862 VVFVVGLLACVVP
+862 AVIVVGLLACVVP

>member
-1 MNVRQL
+1 MIL
-7 RGWLMRLSGLFHGNR
+7 
-22 REREF
+22 
-27 AEELES
+27 
-33 HLAMHIEDNLR
+33 
-44 AGMSPEEARR
+44 
-54 VALVKLGGVTQV
+54 
-66 QELHREQR
+66 
-74 GLPMLETLFH
+74 H
-84 DLRFGTRM
+84 DLRFALRLM
-92 LFRNPGFTLIAV
+92 QKSPGFTAV
-104 VTLALGIGAN
+104 VVISLALGIGAN
-114 TAIFSLINAIMLRQ
+114 TAIFSLIYAIMLRQ

-134 DQLVEFVEKRP
+134 DQLVALVQKSP
-145 GEERNDDYMEWSNYE
+145 GEDRNDDSMEWSSYE

-166 HVFSALTGVSFDNVA
+166 HVFSALTGVWFDNIA
-181 SVRADDTETDIVVLE
+181 SVRADDTETETVVLE
-196 KVAGNYF
+196 NVVGNYF
-203 PVLGLKPALGR
+203 RVLGLNPAFGR
-214 LIGPEDVPAE
+214 LIGPEDAPAD

-275 ARTDIWVPSVR
+275 ARTDIWVPSGR
-286 DPVRMLGRLKAG
+286 DPVRMLGRLKVG
-298 ATLEQARAEMALLYR
+298 ATLEQARAEMAVLYR

-343 HVREKYAKPLAML
+343 DVREKYGKSLAML

-371 ASMLLARASSRQG
+371 ASLLLARASARQR

-421 AYFGAGLLVRILASG
+421 AYFGTGLLIRILASG
-436 PMALNLK
+436 PVAENLK

-477 NASASSLRHAGK
+477 NASATSLRHAGK
-489 GGDRSGRLFEHSL
+489 GGDKSGRLFEHSL
-502 VSVQVAFSVLLVSAA
+502 VSVQVALSVLLVSAA
-517 TMFVGHVSR
+517 TMFIGHVSR
-526 MRTLDLGFRSDNVLL
+526 MRTFDLGFRSDNVLL

-550 FNRARLAP
+550 FKRAQLAP
-558 RLQQLQERMRRITG
+558 RLQQLGERLRRITG
-572 VQSVAVGACTP
+572 VQSVAIGGCTP
-583 IQGLGAMHFVI
+583 IQGCGAMRFVI
-594 VDERPEPAE
+594 VDERPEPEE
-603 TRKRVSLNFVSPGYF
+603 TRTRVSLNFISPGYF
-618 ETLRVPFKAGRD
+618 ETLRVPIKAGRD

-648 AGHYFPGGDAV
+648 AGHYFPGGNAV

-664 VDPDKRFGGWYGEDQ
+664 VDPDKRFGGWNGEE
-679 PYEVIGVVANSKYF
+679 PYEVIGVVANSKNV
-693 DLHAPAPRTMF
+693 DLHAPAPRSMF

-710 NQVFNQFLLRTAV
+710 NEVMTQFLVRTAV

-733 QAVHEELSTA
+733 QAVREELSAA
-743 RVVHVNTLSRQVD
+743 RVTRVTTLSRQVD
-756 SAIVPERLVATLA
+756 SAIVPERLVATLT
-769 SYFGVVAI
+769 SYFGVLAI
-777 ALSGIGLYGLLSYA
+777 TLSGIGLYGLLSYA

-798 IGVRIAIGASA
+798 IGVRITIGARA
-809 ADIWWLVLRR
+809 VDIWWLVLRR
-819 ALIVLCSGLLAGG
+819 ALIVLCGGILTGG
-832 LLAFWARPLASSVVR
+832 LLAFWARPLASRVVQG
-847 DLRPESVLPIAFAAG
+847 LRPESLLPIAFAAG
-862 VVFVVGLLACVVP
+862 AVFVVGLLACVVP

>member
-1 MNVRQL
+1 MFTMILHDVRFAL
-7 RGWLMRLSGLFHGNR
+7 RLMQKS
-22 REREF
+22 
-27 AEELES
+27 
-33 HLAMHIEDNLR
+33 
-44 AGMSPEEARR
+44 
-54 VALVKLGGVTQV
+54 
-66 QELHREQR
+66 
-74 GLPMLETLFH
+74 
-84 DLRFGTRM
+84 
-92 LFRNPGFTLIAV
+92 PGFTAV
-104 VTLALGIGAN
+104 VVISLALGIGAN
-114 TAIFSLINAIMLRQ
+114 TAVFSLINAIMLRQ

-134 DQLVEFVEKRP
+134 DQLVELVEKRP
-145 GEERNDDYMEWSNYE
+145 GEDRNDDSMEWSSYE

-166 HVFSALTGVSFDNVA
+166 HVFSALTGVSFDNIA
-181 SVRADDTETDIVVLE
+181 SVRADDTETDTVVLE
-196 KVAGNYF
+196 KVVGNYF
-203 PVLGLKPALGR
+203 HVLGLKSALGR
-214 LIGPEDVPAE
+214 LIGPEDVSAD

-240 FHRDPAVIG
+240 FHGAPAVIG
-249 KRIFVRDQP
+249 KRIFVKDQP

-266 AAYTGPRVG
+266 PAYTGPRVG
-275 ARTDIWVPSVR
+275 ARTDIWVPSGR
-286 DPVRMLGRLKAG
+286 DPVRMLGRLKVG
-298 ATLEQARAEMALLYR
+298 ATLEQARAEMAVLYR

-328 WQNTIEVEKAGAGFG
+328 WQSTIEVEKAGAGFG
-343 HVREKYAKPLAML
+343 HVREKYGKPLAML

-371 ASMLLARASSRQG
+371 ASLLLARASARQR

-396 GRLTRQMLTE
+396 GRLTRQLLTE
-406 SLTLAS
+406 SLTLAA

-421 AYFGAGLLVRILASG
+421 AYFGTGLLVRILASG
-436 PMALNLK
+436 PIAENLK

-477 NASASSLRHAGK
+477 NASATSLRHGK

-502 VSVQVAFSVLLVSAA
+502 VSVQVALSVLLVSAA

-550 FNRARLAP
+550 FKRAQLAP
-558 RLQQLQERMRRITG
+558 RLQQLQERMQRITG
-572 VQSVAVGACTP
+572 VRSVAIGGCTP
-583 IQGLGAMHFVI
+583 IQGCGAMRFVI
-594 VDERPEPAE
+594 VDERPEPEE
-603 TRKRVSLNFVSPGYF
+603 TRTRVSLNFVSPGYF

-648 AGHYFPGGDAV
+648 AGHYFPDGNAV

-664 VDPDKRFGGWYGEDQ
+664 VDPDKRFGGWNGEE
-679 PYEVIGVVANSKYF
+679 PYEVIGVVANSKNV
-693 DLHAPAPRTMF
+693 DLHAPAPRSMF

-710 NQVFNQFLLRTAV
+710 NEVMTQFLLRTAV

-733 QAVHEELSTA
+733 QAIREELSTA
-743 RVVHVNTLSRQVD
+743 RVLRVTTLSRQVD

-769 SYFGVVAI
+769 SYFGLLAI
-777 ALSGIGLYGLLSYA
+777 ALSGIGLYGLLSYT

-798 IGVRIAIGASA
+798 IGVRIAVGARVV
-809 ADIWWLVLRR
+809 DIWWLVLRR
-819 ALIVLCSGLLAGG
+819 ALIVLGGGILAGG
-832 LLAFWARPLASSVVR
+832 LLAFWARPLASSVVQA
-847 DLRPESVLPIAFAAG
+847 LRPESLLPIAFAAG
-862 VVFVVGLLACVVP
+862 AVFVVGLLACVVP

>member
-1 MNVRQL
+1 
-7 RGWLMRLSGLFHGNR
+7 
-22 REREF
+22 
-27 AEELES
+27 LES
-33 HLAMHIEDNLR
+33 HLAKHVEDNLR

-66 QELHREQR
+66 QELHREQS
-74 GLPMLETLFH
+74 GLPMLETIFH
-84 DLRFGTRM
+84 DLRFGARM

-114 TAIFSLINAIMLRQ
+114 TAIFSLLNAIMLRQ

-134 DQLVEFVEKRP
+134 DQLVEFLQKRP
-145 GEERNDDYMEWSNYE
+145 GEDRNDDYMEWSSYE

-166 HVFSALTGVSFDNVA
+166 HVFSALTGVWFDNVA
-181 SVRADDTETDIVVLE
+181 SVRADDTETDTVVLE
-196 KVAGNYF
+196 NVLGNYF
-203 PVLGLKPALGR
+203 HALGLKPALGR
-214 LIGPEDVPAE
+214 LIGPEDAPAD
-224 GVAQVAVLS
+224 GAAQVAVLS

-240 FHRDPAVIG
+240 WRRDPAVIG

-275 ARTDIWVPSVR
+275 RRTDIWVPSGR
-286 DPVRMLGRLKAG
+286 SDVRMLGRLKVG
-298 ATLEQARAEMALLYR
+298 ATLEQARAEMAMLYR
-313 FTLQQRAAQDKDPRI
+313 FTLRQRAAQDKDPRI
-328 WQNTIEVEKAGAGFG
+328 WQTTIEVEKAGAGFG
-343 HVREKYAKPLAML
+343 HVRDKYAKPLAML

-371 ASMLLARASSRQG
+371 ASMLLARASSRQR
-384 EMAVRVAVGASL
+384 EMVVRVAVGASL
-396 GRLTRQMLTE
+396 GRLTRQVLTE
-406 SLTLAS
+406 SLILAS

-436 PMALNLK
+436 PMAENLK

-451 LLLFTAFVTALAAV
+451 LLLFTAFVTALVAV

-477 NASASSLRHAGK
+477 NASATPLRHAGK

-502 VSVQVAFSVLLVSAA
+502 VSVQVALSVLLVSAA

-550 FNRARLAP
+550 FNRAQLAP

-572 VQSVAVGACTP
+572 VQSVAVGGCTP
-583 IQGLGAMHFVI
+583 IQGCGAMRFVI
-594 VDERPEPAE
+594 VDERPEPTE
-603 TRKRVSLNFVSPGYF
+603 TRTRVSLNFVSPGYF

-630 FSMQDVGRPRV
+630 FRMQDVGRPRV

-664 VDPDKRFGGWYGEDQ
+664 VDPDKRFGGWYGEE

-710 NQVFNQFLLRTAV
+710 NEVMTQFLLRTAV

-733 QAVHEELSTA
+733 QAVREELSTA
-743 RVVHVNTLSRQVD
+743 RVFHVTTLSRQVD

-769 SYFGVVAI
+769 SYFGVLAI

-809 ADIWWLVLRR
+809 ADIWRLVLRR
-819 ALIVLCSGLLAGG
+819 ALIVLCGGLLAGG
-832 LLAFWARPLASSVVR
+832 LLAFWAGPLASSVVR
-847 DLRPESVLPIAFAAG
+847 DLRPESVLPVAFAAG